1 MAKRSTNA
9 SRHGSVAKLFHAGYV
24 IRSEGF
30 LQDKPLIHPPS
41 TASSLNEAVFLSAV
55 GPLLLA
61 TALLL
66 PGIALAQPPVPQ
78 FEDVQPGSGVDFV
91 LANAPTP
98 GKRLIETM
106 PGGLAAFDYDNDGK
120 LDLFFANGN
129 AEPSGPKAAP
139 AFHNRL
145 YRNLGGFRFEDVTEA
160 AGLQGQGFAMGAAA
174 ADYDNDGHV
183 DLLVPGVG
191 GATLYR
197 NLGTGRFE
205 DVTRKAGIA
214 ASPWSVAAAWLDVDR
229 DGRLDL
235 FVVNYLDWTPTAD
248 RFCGD
253 RLRNLRVYCHPKYYT
268 GLPNQLYRNKGD
280 GTFEDISKTSGIA
293 AHVGK
298 GMSVAV
304 ADFDD
309 DGRDDL
315 LVTNDGVPNFL
326 FRNIDGKRFEETA
339 LLAGVALPAFGRPV
353 SSMGVAVHD
362 VTADGRPDVLVTAL
376 KGETFPLYVND
387 GQLMFHDGTHQ
398 ARLAGPSSTRSG
410 WGVVLADLDN
420 DGRPDVATA
429 NSHVNDLIDQFEASS
444 YKEANAIL
452 LNRGGTFEDVT
463 EQAGAGFRSAV
474 AAHRGMI
481 AADLDNDGRL
491 DLVTTSLG
499 GRAEIW
505 KHTGPAGH
513 WLAIR
518 LRGTASNRDGLGA
531 TITVAGRVHRVT
543 SAAGYASSVL
553 APLHVGLGGS
563 EEAPAIVVRWPSGRV
578 QTVKAAGID
587 RIVDITEPEG

>member
-1 MAKRSTNA
+1 MSARA
-9 SRHGSVAKLFHAGYV
+9 LLVATV
-24 IRSEGF
+24 
-30 LQDKPLIHPPS
+30 
-41 TASSLNEAVFLSAV
+41 
-55 GPLLLA
+55 
-61 TALLL
+61 LLL
-66 PGIALAQPPVPQ
+66 PGLALSQPPVPQ
-78 FEDVQPGSGVDFV
+78 FENVQPGSGIDFV
-91 LANAPTP
+91 LSNAATP

-106 PGGLAAFDYDNDGK
+106 PGGLAAFDYDSDGK
-120 LDLFFANGN
+120 VDLFFANGN
-129 AEPSGPKAAP
+129 AEPSGPKAGP

-145 YRNLGGFRFEDVTEA
+145 YRNLGNFRFEDVTTA

-205 DVTRKAGIA
+205 DVTSKAGISG
-214 ASPWSVAAAWLDVDR
+214 SPWSVAAAWLDVDR

-235 FVVNYLDWTPTAD
+235 FVVNYLDWTPAAD

-253 RLRNLRVYCHPKYYT
+253 RLRDLRVYCHPKYYT
-268 GLPNQLYRNKGD
+268 GLPNQLFRNKGD
-280 GTFEDISKTSGIA
+280 GTFEDISKSSGIA

-315 LVTNDGVPNFL
+315 FVTNDGVPNFL
-326 FRNIDGKRFEETA
+326 FRNVDGRRVEESA

-362 VTADGRPDVLVTAL
+362 VTGDGRPDILVTAL

-387 GQLMFHDGTHQ
+387 GQLLFHDGTHQ
-398 ARLAGPSSTRSG
+398 TRLAAPSSTRSG

-420 DGRPDVATA
+420 DGRADVATA
-429 NSHVNDLIDQFEASS
+429 NSHVNDLIDRFEASS

-463 EQAGAGFRSAV
+463 ARAGAGLASTV
-474 AAHRGMI
+474 AAHRGLV

-491 DLVTTSLG
+491 ELVTTSLG
-499 GRAEIW
+499 GPVEIW

-513 WLAIR
+513 WLAIA
-518 LRGTASNRDGLGA
+518 LRGTTSNRHGLGA
-531 TITVAGRVHRVT
+531 AVSVDGRPHTIT
-543 SAAGYASSVL
+543 SAIGYASSVL
-553 APLHVGLGGS
+553 APLHVGLGS
-563 EEAPAIVVRWPSGRV
+563 STAPPTIVVKWPSGRM
-578 QTVKAAGID
+578 QTVTPPGVD
-587 RIVDITEPEG
+587 RLVEITEPEG

>member
-1 MAKRSTNA
+1 M
-9 SRHGSVAKLFHAGYV
+9 SVP
-24 IRSEGF
+24 R
-30 LQDKPLIHPPS
+30 
-41 TASSLNEAVFLSAV
+41 
-55 GPLLLA
+55 
-61 TALLL
+61 LL
-66 PGIALAQPPVPQ
+66 PVVAVVVLAWLSSPQAQAPVPQ
-78 FEDVQPGSGVDFV
+78 FENVQPDSGVDFV
-91 LANAPTP
+91 LAHAPTP
-98 GKRLIETM
+98 DKRLIETM
-106 PGGLAAFDYDNDGK
+106 PGGLAAFDYDGDGK

-129 AEPSGPKAAP
+129 ATPTGAKAGA

-160 AGLQGQGFAMGAAA
+160 AGLQGQGFSMGAAV
-174 ADYDNDGHV
+174 ADYDNDGHA
-183 DLLVPGVG
+183 DLFVPGVG
-191 GATLYR
+191 APTLYR
-197 NLGTGRFE
+197 NLGNGRFE
-205 DVTRKAGIA
+205 DVTAKAGIGT
-214 ASPWSVAAAWLDVDR
+214 SPWSVAAAWLDVDR

-235 FVVNYLDWTPTAD
+235 FVVNYLDWSPAAD

-280 GTFEDISKTSGIA
+280 GTFEDISRSSGIA

-304 ADFDD
+304 ADFDG

-315 LVTNDGVPNFL
+315 FVTNDGVPNFL
-326 FRNIDGKRFEETA
+326 FRNVDGTRFEESA

-362 VTADGRPDVLVTAL
+362 VTADGRPDLLVTAL

-387 GQLMFHDGTHQ
+387 GGLMFHDGTHQ
-398 ARLAGPSSTRSG
+398 AKLAAPSSMRSG

-420 DGRPDVATA
+420 DGRADVASA

-444 YKEANAIL
+444 YKEANAVL

-463 EQAGAGFRSAV
+463 AQAGAGLKAAV
-474 AAHRGMI
+474 AAHRGLV

-491 DLVTTSLG
+491 DLVTTALG
-499 GRAEIW
+499 GPVELW
-505 KHTGPAGH
+505 KHAGPAGH

-518 LRGTASNRDGLGA
+518 LRGTTSNRDGLGA
-531 TITVAGRVHRVT
+531 SVTVDGRTHFVT
-543 SAAGYASSVL
+543 SAIGYASSVRG
-553 APLHVGLGGS
+553 PLHVGLGTS
-563 EEAPAIVVRWPSGRV
+563 SARPTIVVRWPSGRT
-578 QTVKAAGID
+578 QTVEAEGVD
-587 RIVDITEPEG
+587 RLVEITEPAG